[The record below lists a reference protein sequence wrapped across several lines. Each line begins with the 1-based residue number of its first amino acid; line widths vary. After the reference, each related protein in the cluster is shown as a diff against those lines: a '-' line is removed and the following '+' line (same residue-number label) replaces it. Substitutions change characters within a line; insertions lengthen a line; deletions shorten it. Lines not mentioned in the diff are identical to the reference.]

1 MLTMAMQ
8 VKVVRMAQDR
18 KNQQF
23 GKNQQFV
30 HQLHKLH
37 NQTHASHRGS
47 VTFVSG
53 TARFETANQVRVQPS
68 NRIIS
73 ADNFVVATGSYPRA
87 MPGVPFDGKRILS
100 SDHIMSLEKFPSSM
114 LVVGAGYAS
123 CQLLLLYR
131 NEIGIDA

>member
-1 MLTMAMQ
+1 MLRMAMQ

-18 KNQQF
+18 
-23 GKNQQFV
+23 KNQQFV

-123 CQLLLLYR
+123 CQLLLLLYR

>member
-18 KNQQF
+18 
-23 GKNQQFV
+23 KNQQFV